1 MQHSDSTFEGL
12 YILFESY
19 SLSNIQIIIKCYS
32 QFMFY
37 WEISDRIMMIDTLY
51 VSFDQNLSRYKGEF
65 LYHLMLQFVV
75 VLIRKDL
82 SS

>member
-1 MQHSDSTFEGL
+1 
-12 YILFESY
+12 
-19 SLSNIQIIIKCYS
+19 
-32 QFMFY
+32 MFY

-82 SS
+82 NP